1 VPHTRRRHLQLLAA
15 SAAAAFTPALPRLAH
30 AQSWPAKPVRVV
42 VPFSAGSTIDIVARI
57 VFEPLAQQLG
67 QALVIENR
75 GGGGGTVGAA
85 SVARAEPDGYTLMAH
100 SSAHTTTPAIYPN
113 APYDTAND
121 FAAIAALGSAPMV
134 TVVAPEKGFKTLQ
147 ELVAAA
153 KAKPGTI
160 SFGMAGVG
168 SATHISAEILK
179 FSAGFEALAVPFR
192 GMPEILT
199 EIMTGRVD
207 FSCSTVATALP
218 FIRAGKLVALS
229 VSTPQRSSALPDV
242 PTTLEAGYKNSN
254 YTFWNGFFAPAK
266 TPRDIVERL
275 NRETQKALAAPGIKE
290 KLAQQGVEPM
300 PITPAD
306 FDAQIRREIDGI
318 LALAKAA
325 NLKFN

>member
-1 VPHTRRRHLQLLAA
+1 VPHTRRRHLQLLTATAAA
-15 SAAAAFTPALPRLAH
+15 SFTPAWPRLAR
-30 AQSWPAKPVRVV
+30 AQSWPSKPIRVV
-42 VPFSAGSTIDIVARI
+42 VPFTAGSTIDIVARI
-57 VFEPLAQQLG
+57 VFEPLSQQLG

-100 SSAHTTTPAIYPN
+100 SSAHATTPAIYPN

-134 TVVAPEKGFKTLQ
+134 TVVAPEKGFKTLAQ
-147 ELVAAA
+147 LVAAA
-153 KAKPGTI
+153 KSKPGSI

-168 SATHISAEILK
+168 SATHISAEILR

-218 FIRAGKLVALS
+218 FVRDGKLMALA
-229 VSTPQRSSALPDV
+229 VSTPQRASALPEV
-242 PTTLEAGYKNSN
+242 PTTLEAGYKNSD

-266 TPRDIVERL
+266 TPREIVDRL
-275 NRETQKALAAPGIKE
+275 HRETQKALAAPGIKE
-290 KLAQQGVEPM
+290 KLAQQGVDPM
-300 PITPAD
+300 PITPAA